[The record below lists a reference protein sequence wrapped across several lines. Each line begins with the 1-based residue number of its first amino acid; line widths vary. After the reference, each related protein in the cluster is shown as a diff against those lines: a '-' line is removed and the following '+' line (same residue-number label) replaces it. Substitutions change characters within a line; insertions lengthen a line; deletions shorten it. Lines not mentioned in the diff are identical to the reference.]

1 MCSSSSSVGP
11 SSSSSSSSFSG
22 FNNDP
27 ADIDDEFEYVTGSDE
42 TESKMEGE
50 TKASQEGGWFGI
62 SSLARGIFRHGASA
76 VQSKLSGAIG
86 YVRETRGAKVV
97 AFVGNGV
104 LSAGST
110 VVSGAT
116 TVGSHLASG
125 VTTGAI
131 RLALR
136 NAEAQ
141 DKVFIEGLNRFTG
154 SDDLSKAVLAAF
166 PAACHAIFAEL
177 EKAAKAS
184 HSRETGVSWAAWK
197 KQEALLSLLN
207 SFLACGKPRFVK
219 LIRSTMLRASANIMA
234 GTTVDTAPHQPPL
247 LKILT
252 WLSENTTPEFVQHL
266 TAIFRADLDSAHQL
280 KALEELFG
288 NDQAGPGLAT
298 KIFDLAFPKGDF
310 GLGTFNGLAASALK
324 SSLPSVFA
332 ALVQNYIFLKSPQ
345 PVVSER
351 ESKEKAEAPDGS
363 HYAAVRNEHTLIANE
378 LSTALYDPRPFA
390 LRMQAAANLSPV
402 DLQSVIAAKKA
413 QEDSEEGRLLIWS
426 ETGVTSKI
434 KHFEKVFNISS
445 EALIKFAK
453 EFLLEDKNAENLMKV
468 LHDDY
473 AISPIFNNWLAGQ
486 LKHLA
491 SSQDPLAQAIWTNAQ
506 EHLAEILF
514 TVAANVMEKF
524 RLHVTPEEQRE
535 SGIFVR
541 VLVHL
546 AKTFKNHGEKV
557 SFEDLSKELVNFTEG
572 GASRRHPLH
581 GLPISTKFRD
591 LLWDQLKTGILP
603 KTALPYLK
611 QWFSQKD
618 IKVLAE
624 QLDGIFLKFDAKAGR
639 NRPVS
644 SATQACQVIGD
655 FVSEFTPLYLGKEI
669 ESGALAKS
677 LMEIPLVQ
685 AGLIHLNPDEKN
697 HLQDFIKNMLVQMG
711 TSEDPDIKNLFQ
723 EVAKHTQAMTLNL
736 LAQTAKKIELIEQ
749 TQPRF
754 LVKTVTRVLNI
765 TGNHFKRVVQKR
777 NEPGLGGTLHAGVD
791 LDRNKSP
798 EERIKNEMDNFYV
811 KVHAQLLR
819 IAGVDSATDLSIP
832 APIFEQLKKAN
843 GPELLRKMIEKMM
856 DRHSLNEMLLKMTE
870 PLINAVDDLAAH
882 DSDALNEAAEK
893 DTPEQQELNIA
904 CGNAVKA
911 LVNMLPDVF
920 TKVFF
925 QIKAVQNLSAV
936 VVGKYV
942 MDTIGSSSLLEMINE
957 ICNRVGQEKISVADL
972 EVSEKK
978 KKETEKKLK
987 LAGIKLVGQ
996 KIDELSRKFFVERW
1010 SRFQKWLDKAVV
1022 KVFGSKGLAV
1032 KKVLDAVFNVIF
1044 FKIIGTFLNVIWQAT
1059 VYKLFSLMLKAYLT
1073 YRSSEVLSLV
1083 HLDVHK
1089 SAVFHLLESLVNDL
1103 EAAASSPRV
1112 IEGFAFYKLQQA
1124 MDHVKKGDP
1133 KAERSK
1139 AKARLKK
1146 PAAFRPVPSVN
1157 FGPLPD
1163 PSSLAIPTLPTPTP
1177 DEA

>member
-1 MCSSSSSVGP
+1 MCSSSSSVG
-11 SSSSSSSSFSG
+11 SSGSSSSSSFSG

-27 ADIDDEFEYVTGSDE
+27 ADDDFEYVTGNE

-50 TKASQEGGWFGI
+50 TKASQQGGWFGI
-62 SSLARGIFRHGASA
+62 SSLAKGIFSSGVSA
-76 VQSKLSGAIG
+76 VQSKVSGAIG
-86 YVRETRGAKVV
+86 YVRETRGAKAV

-104 LSAGST
+104 LSAGGT
-110 VVSGAT
+110 AVSGFASGVT
-116 TVGSHLASG
+116 TVGSHLAGG
-125 VTTGAI
+125 VTSGAI
-131 RLALR
+131 RMALR
-136 NAEAQ
+136 NAQAQ
-141 DKVFIEGLNRFTG
+141 DQAFIEGLDRLTG
-154 SDDLSKAVLAAF
+154 SEDLSKAILAAF

-177 EKAAKAS
+177 EKASKAS
-184 HSRETGVSWAAWK
+184 HSRETGVSWGAWK
-197 KQEALLSLLN
+197 KQEALLSLIN
-207 SFLACGKPRFVK
+207 SFLACGKTRFVK
-219 LIRSTMLRASANIMA
+219 LIKSTMLRASANIMA

-247 LKILT
+247 LRILT
-252 WLSENTTPEFVQHL
+252 WLSQNTTPEFVQRL
-266 TAIFRADLDSAHQL
+266 SAIFRANLDSAHQL

-288 NDQAGPGLAT
+288 DDQSGLAT
-298 KIFDLAFPKGDF
+298 EIFDLAFPKGDF
-310 GLGTFNGLAASALK
+310 GLGTFNGLAASALR

-363 HYAAVRNEHTLIANE
+363 HHAAVRNEHTQIEKE
-378 LSTALYDPRPFA
+378 LSTALYDSGPFA
-390 LRMQAAANLSPV
+390 RRMREAANLSPV

-413 QEDSEEGRLLIWS
+413 QENSEEGRLIIWS

-453 EFLLEDKNAENLMKV
+453 EFLLEGKNAENLMKV

-486 LKHLA
+486 LKDLA

-524 RLHVTPEEQRE
+524 AAEVTPEEQRE
-535 SGIFVR
+535 SGIFAR

-557 SFEDLSKELVNFTEG
+557 SFEDLSRELVNFTEG
-572 GASRRHPLH
+572 GAGHRHPLH
-581 GLPISTKFRD
+581 ALPISAKFRA

-685 AGLIHLNPDEKN
+685 AGLIHLNPEEKN

-754 LVKTVTRVLNI
+754 LVKAVTDVLNI
-765 TGNHFKRVVQKR
+765 AGNHFKRVVQKR

-798 EERIKNEMDNFYV
+798 EERIKTEMDNFYV

-856 DRHSLNEMLLKMTE
+856 DRHSLNEMLLKMIE
-870 PLINAVDDLAAH
+870 PLNSAVDDLAAH
-882 DSDALNEAAEK
+882 DSDALNEAAQK

-911 LVNMLPDVF
+911 LVNMLPDAL

-1032 KKVLDAVFNVIF
+1032 KKVLDAVLNVIF

-1089 SAVFHLLESLVNDL
+1089 SAVFHLIESLVNDL

-1112 IEGFAFYKLQQA
+1112 IEGFAFYQLQQA

-1133 KAERSK
+1133 KVERSK
-1139 AKARLKK
+1139 TKARLKK
-1146 PAAFRPVPSVN
+1146 PAAFRPVPSAV

-1163 PSSLAIPTLPTPTP
+1163 PSSLAIPTLE
-1177 DEA
+1177 EA